1 MNMSD
6 VSGKLLASEILSVID
21 EEDQYCCI
29 VGVKVRQIALY
40 GMGSEIGLFC
50 CMIFGGDDGR
60 VGAEI
65 CDEDL
70 LDLFWPTI

>member
-1 MNMSD
+1 MSD
-6 VSGKLLASEILSVID
+6 VSGNLLASEILSVID

-40 GMGSEIGLFC
+40 GMGSEIDSFC
-50 CMIFGGDDGR
+50 CMISDDGDEK

-65 CDEDL
+65 CGEDS
-70 LDLFWPTI
+70 IG